1 MSMRSL
7 VLLFVLLPRL
17 VAAESWYETP
27 RGRDALRGAFW
38 AAYVAEQSP
47 TVNGGSGPTRGP
59 VIVPASAV
67 NGAGTTI
74 VPILLP
80 DGLVGTPSLAFTTS
94 PTTGL
99 YAAAANQIGIAING
113 NQTARFFNAGGTAA
127 NTDLWLTG
135 DAGRVDFGV
144 SQDTSLARNAAAGVL
159 KLSHSTAT
167 STAEF
172 QVSGGSGGFIS
183 TVKALTELTTIAA
196 AATTTT
202 AIQLPANAVILA
214 VSVRV
219 VTIIPTAATF
229 TVTSA
234 TPAKTWNTVAV
245 PVAAGTTDPG
255 TAPGPSFQ
263 TTASVITI
271 TPNLTP
277 GTATGQVRVTVYYYQ
292 VTPATS

>member
-1 MSMRSL
+1 MADLTTQLSYFL
-7 VLLFVLLPRL
+7 ADLLAGFIGTSASTGYR
-17 VAAESWYETP
+17 AAS
-27 RGRDALRGAFW
+27 
-38 AAYVAEQSP
+38 
-47 TVNGGSGPTRGP
+47 
-59 VIVPASAV
+59 
-67 NGAGTTI
+67 
-74 VPILLP
+74 
-80 DGLVGTPSLAFTTS
+80 
-94 PTTGL
+94 
-99 YAAAANQIGIAING
+99 
-113 NQTARFFNAGGTAA
+113 GTAA
-127 NTDLWLTG
+127 APSFAFTAQTGLGIYRQSANVIGFANDAYSTTPNAVLSTAGLTLAG
-135 DAGRVDFGV
+135 TAQNFGFAPAADAAT
-144 SQDTSLARNAAAGVL
+144 SADTKISRAGVGVL
-159 KLSHSTAT
+159 NVANGT
-167 STAEF
+167 STLTAEV

-183 TVKALTELTTIAA
+183 PVKALTELTTIAA

-245 PVAAGTTDPG
+245 AVAAGTTDQG
-255 TAPGPSFQ
+255 TAPGPTFQ
-263 TTASVITI
+263 TTASVITF